1 MTPYKPVNLPYDRP
15 KANGY
20 SPMLTRYIQTAMHQ
34 AVYELLD
41 DGTFYG
47 EIPTCPGV
55 LSNATTLEACRE
67 ELQSTL
73 EEWLILG
80 LRLGHPLPILDGI
93 NLNLAAV
100 EVA

>member
-1 MTPYKPVNLPYDRP
+1 
-15 KANGY
+15 
-20 SPMLTRYIQTAMHQ
+20 MLTRYIQTAMHQ
-34 AVYELLD
+34 AIYELLD

-67 ELQSTL
+67 DLQNVL
-73 EEWLILG
+73 EDWLILG
-80 LRLGHPLPILDGI
+80 LRLGHTLPILNDI
-93 NLNLAAV
+93 DLNPAAV

>member
-1 MTPYKPVNLPYDRP
+1 
-15 KANGY
+15 
-20 SPMLTRYIQTAMHQ
+20 MLTRYIQTAMHQ
-34 AVYELLD
+34 AIYELLD

-67 ELQSTL
+67 DLQNVL
-73 EEWLILG
+73 EDWLILG
-80 LRLGHPLPILDGI
+80 LRLGHTLPILNDI
-93 NLNLAAV
+93 DLNPTAV

>member
-1 MTPYKPVNLPYDRP
+1 
-15 KANGY
+15 
-20 SPMLTRYIQTAMHQ
+20 MLTRYIQTAMHQ

-55 LSNATTLEACRE
+55 ISNGTTLEACRE
-67 ELQSTL
+67 DLQSVL

-80 LRLGHPLPILDGI
+80 LHLGHRLPTLNGLDI
-93 NLNLAAV
+93 NPAV
-100 EVA
+100 EEVA

>member
-1 MTPYKPVNLPYDRP
+1 
-15 KANGY
+15 
-20 SPMLTRYIQTAMHQ
+20 MLTRYIQTAMHQ
-34 AVYELLD
+34 AIYELLD

-67 ELQSTL
+67 DLHSVL
-73 EEWLILG
+73 EDWLILG
-80 LRLGHPLPILDGI
+80 LRLGHTLPILNDI
-93 NLNLAAV
+93 DLNPTAV